1 MNAEQKVKALNKE
14 FGSKLKDVRIHET
27 VHGKKNIK
35 AQRIWATVKPADY
48 KKVVEFLF
56 TLQDFP
62 HHCVSSGTD
71 MEKEIEI
78 VNHFG
83 LGYGIPQG
91 AVLFNLK
98 TSLPKTKPNM
108 DSITDLIPG
117 AWIAEKEKQEF
128 LGINVKGIPP
138 GRLFLDDSL
147 PKGVFPWRK
156 DAKGPGKNAI
166 NLHTGD
172 AVE

>member
-1 MNAEQKVKALNKE
+1 MNAEQIVKALKKE
-14 FGSKLKDVRIHET
+14 FGSKLKDVSVRET

-48 KKVVEFLF
+48 KKVVKFLF
-56 TLQDFP
+56 TLQEFP

-71 MEKEIEI
+71 MGKEIEI
-78 VNHFG
+78 VNHFALNYGVPSG
-83 LGYGIPQG
+83 LVI
-91 AVLFNLK
+91 FNLK
-98 TSLPKTKPNM
+98 TQLPKTKPEM

-117 AWIAEKEKQEF
+117 TWITEKEKQEF
-128 LGINVKGIPP
+128 LGVDIKGIPK

-156 DAKGPGKNAI
+156 DKKGPGKNAI

-172 AVE
+172 PVE